1 MIHRRDEFR
10 GAQATID
17 KVHQLAKD
25 GKINLFTQYQMASVK
40 GDKNLE
46 SIDIKHDNNEIKNL
60 KTDYVLGFFGL
71 IMQLGPI
78 ANWGLN
84 IDKKTIEVDTEKFE
98 TNQKGIYAVGD
109 ICNYPGKLKLI
120 LSGFHEGALAA
131 RACFKLA
138 RPNEKYRFEFTTSSK
153 TIKERLGVK
162 KVIELYSANTPN
174 GKKISIMLEEI
185 GYEYKVIN
193 IDLNKGDQFKPE
205 FKKISPFSKIPVIID
220 QDNNKNIFESGAILM
235 YLAEQSGKFYDT
247 KDRLEINQW
256 LMAQMGYVGPM
267 LGQHHQF
274 HHYNPGKSQFGEER
288 YFKISKRIYEEL
300 DERLS
305 KSRFLAGE
313 NYTIADIGT
322 FPWIARH
329 EWHDIGLK
337 NYKNL
342 TRWYVEISEREA
354 VKKGFKFMNKDEVP
368 PKP

>member
-1 MIHRRDEFR
+1 MI
-10 GAQATID
+10 
-17 KVHQLAKD
+17 K
-25 GKINLFTQYQMASVK
+25 
-40 GDKNLE
+40 
-46 SIDIKHDNNEIKNL
+46 
-60 KTDYVLGFFGL
+60 
-71 IMQLGPI
+71 
-78 ANWGLN
+78 
-84 IDKKTIEVDTEKFE
+84 
-98 TNQKGIYAVGD
+98 
-109 ICNYPGKLKLI
+109 
-120 LSGFHEGALAA
+120 
-131 RACFKLA
+131 
-138 RPNEKYRFEFTTSSK
+138 
-153 TIKERLGVK
+153 
-162 KVIELYSANTPN
+162 LYSANTPN
-174 GKKISIMLEEI
+174 GKKISVMLEEI
-185 GYEYKVIN
+185 GYEYKVVN
-193 IDLNKGDQFKPE
+193 IDLHKGEQFKPE

-220 QDNNKNIFESGAILM
+220 EDNNKNIFESGAILM
-235 YLAEQSGKFYDT
+235 YLAEQSGKFYDI

-300 DERLS
+300 EERLS

>member
-1 MIHRRDEFR
+1 
-10 GAQATID
+10 
-17 KVHQLAKD
+17 
-25 GKINLFTQYQMASVK
+25 
-40 GDKNLE
+40 
-46 SIDIKHDNNEIKNL
+46 
-60 KTDYVLGFFGL
+60 
-71 IMQLGPI
+71 
-78 ANWGLN
+78 
-84 IDKKTIEVDTEKFE
+84 
-98 TNQKGIYAVGD
+98 
-109 ICNYPGKLKLI
+109 
-120 LSGFHEGALAA
+120 
-131 RACFKLA
+131 
-138 RPNEKYRFEFTTSSK
+138 
-153 TIKERLGVK
+153 
-162 KVIELYSANTPN
+162 
-174 GKKISIMLEEI
+174 MLEEI

-205 FKKISPFSKIPVIID
+205 FKKISPLSKIPVIID
-220 QDNNKNIFESGAILM
+220 QDKNKNIFESGAILM

-300 DERLS
+300 DARLLR
-305 KSRFLAGE
+305 SRFLAGE

>member
-1 MIHRRDEFR
+1 
-10 GAQATID
+10 
-17 KVHQLAKD
+17 
-25 GKINLFTQYQMASVK
+25 
-40 GDKNLE
+40 
-46 SIDIKHDNNEIKNL
+46 
-60 KTDYVLGFFGL
+60 
-71 IMQLGPI
+71 
-78 ANWGLN
+78 
-84 IDKKTIEVDTEKFE
+84 
-98 TNQKGIYAVGD
+98 
-109 ICNYPGKLKLI
+109 
-120 LSGFHEGALAA
+120 
-131 RACFKLA
+131 
-138 RPNEKYRFEFTTSSK
+138 
-153 TIKERLGVK
+153 
-162 KVIELYSANTPN
+162 
-174 GKKISIMLEEI
+174 MLEEI

-205 FKKISPFSKIPVIID
+205 FKKISPLSKIPVIID

-300 DERLS
+300 DARLS
-305 KSRFLAGE
+305 RSGFLAGE